1 MRNTTFTALVSV
13 LLFCAA
19 GASAAGPLTIVT
31 ESWPPYVY
39 EASGT
44 AMGFDYEVVA
54 SVFAKMGIDVL
65 VRFYPWKRCV
75 QMMRDQQ
82 ADAILDA
89 GMSQARK
96 AYLIYPEEPLSSSE
110 SVFFFLKANAFTFND
125 LADLSGKTVG
135 TSLGYQYSDAFNRAT
150 HFSKEPVAS
159 IEQNFTK
166 LLAGRIDLVIVN
178 RSVGL
183 FKSKEMGIGEVIDHT
198 ANPVS
203 GGPLYLAFARKA
215 GAEDLSIRFA
225 GALKRFKRTPAY
237 RNILD
242 KYGQ

>member
-1 MRNTTFTALVSV
+1 MRNTIFIALILV
-13 LLFCAA
+13 LICCSS
-19 GASAAGPLTIVT
+19 GASIAEPLTVVT
-31 ESWPPYVY
+31 EPWPPYVY

-44 AMGFDYEVVA
+44 PVGFDYEVVA
-54 SVFAKMGIDVL
+54 SVFSKMGIDVQ

-75 QMMRDQQ
+75 QMMREQQ
-82 ADAILDA
+82 ADAILDV
-89 GMSQARK
+89 GMNEARK
-96 AYLIYPEEPLSSSE
+96 KYLIYPDEPLSSSE
-110 SVFFFLKANAFTFND
+110 SVFFFLKSEPFTFND

-135 TSLGYQYSDAFNRAT
+135 TSLGYQYSDAFNTAT

-203 GGPLYLAFARKA
+203 GGPLYLAFAKKA
-215 GAEDLSIRFA
+215 GAAELSARFA
-225 GALKRFKRTPAY
+225 GELKRFKQTPAY
-237 RNILD
+237 RKIID

>member
-1 MRNTTFTALVSV
+1 MRNTIFIALILV
-13 LLFCAA
+13 LPCCAV

-39 EASGT
+39 EASAT
-44 AMGFDYEVVA
+44 PMGFDYEVVL
-54 SVFAKMGIDVL
+54 SVFSKMGIDVL
-65 VRFYPWKRCV
+65 IRFYPWKRCV
-75 QMMRDQQ
+75 QMMRAQQ

-89 GMSQARK
+89 GMNEARK

-110 SVFFFLKANAFTFND
+110 SVFFFLKGKPFTFND

-135 TSLGYQYSDAFNRAT
+135 TSLGYQYSDAFNTAT

-166 LLAGRIDLVIVN
+166 LLAGRLDLVIVN

-215 GAEDLSIRFA
+215 GAAALSARFA
-225 GALKRFKRTPAY
+225 AELKQFKRTPAY
-237 RNILD
+237 RKILD